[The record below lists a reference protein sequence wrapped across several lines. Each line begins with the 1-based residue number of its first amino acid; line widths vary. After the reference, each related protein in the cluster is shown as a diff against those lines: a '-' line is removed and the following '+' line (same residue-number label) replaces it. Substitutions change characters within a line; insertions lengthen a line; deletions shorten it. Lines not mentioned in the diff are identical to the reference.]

1 MKFAWR
7 WLLAGI
13 VAVLSCAGEV
23 YAAPPAETN
32 FFPIMIYNGSSADLA
47 VLKKMRECGI
57 TIAGFATPA
66 MLNAVK
72 AAGLKAIVSDARVSG
87 YDWTR
92 VDEAVARKNVASLVT
107 QVGKNPAVYGYF
119 LRDEPSADFF
129 PGLAR
134 VASLVRELA
143 PGKLPYMNCFP
154 NYAENWQLGD
164 SNYSSYLEKFI
175 DTVHPVALSYDNYS
189 LMDDGSLREGFWS
202 NLEEMRAAAKK
213 HDLPFWNTV
222 LAVAH
227 FNYRE
232 PGAADYRFQ
241 AWSTLVYGGRGICWF
256 TYFAPQVGNYRMA
269 PIDQFGNETPNWH
282 NMQNINL
289 QVLKLAP
296 VLLQLNSDAVYHIGP
311 VPNGCHAPPPDSLVT
326 GVSGE
331 NFVVGDFT
339 HTDGAR
345 YVMIVNKDVRHSRP
359 CSPQFRTSPAALNMV
374 SPYTGQLI
382 PFESEQVWLAPGAGV
397 LLKLGK

>member
-1 MKFAWR
+1 MNISGWFLFAVVN
-7 WLLAGI
+7 LL
-13 VAVLSCAGEV
+13 VAWAFTGL
-23 YAAPPAETN
+23 AAPATDTN
-32 FFPIMIYNGSSADLA
+32 FFPIMIHNGSSADPA
-47 VLKKMRECGI
+47 VLKKMRDCGI

-92 VDEAVARKNVASLVT
+92 VDDAVARKNVASLVAQT
-107 QVGKNPAVYGYF
+107 GKNPAVYGYF
-119 LRDEPSADFF
+119 LRDEPGADFF
-129 PGLAR
+129 PGLAKA
-134 VASLVRELA
+134 ASLVRELA

-164 SNYSSYLEKFI
+164 SNYPSYLEKFI
-175 DTVHPVALSYDNYS
+175 DTIHPVALSYDNYS

-202 NLEEMRAAAKK
+202 NLEQMRSAAKK
-213 HDLPFWNTV
+213 HGLPFWNTV

-269 PIDQFGNETPNWH
+269 PIDQFGNETVNWH
-282 NMQNINL
+282 NLQNVNL

-296 VLLQLNSDAVYHIGP
+296 VLLQLTSDAVYHIGL

-326 GVSGE
+326 GVSGD
-331 NFVVGDFT
+331 NFAVGDFT
-339 HTDGAR
+339 HSDGTR
-345 YVMIVNKDVRHSRP
+345 YVMIVNKDVLHSRP
-359 CSPQFRTSPAALNMV
+359 CSPQFRKPPGSLRMV
-374 SPYTGQLI
+374 SPYTGQLM
-382 PFESEQVWLAPGAGV
+382 PFEGEQVWLARGAGV